1 MKKPG
6 QFRRA
11 RFKRLVNMLDKRFI
25 FIDNS
30 RRFIIEYG
38 IFKNDSF
45 IQKELTEYLCSF
57 DEWEEQKDEIF
68 DYLEYK
74 EKKLNDRNDDPNIY
88 FDIKLFAIYQRM
100 GD

>member
-1 MKKPG
+1 
-6 QFRRA
+6 
-11 RFKRLVNMLDKRFI
+11 MLDKRFI
-25 FIDNS
+25 FTDNS

-45 IQKELTEYLCSF
+45 DKRELTEYLCSF

-68 DYLEYK
+68 NYLEYK
-74 EKKLNDRNDDPNIY
+74 EKRLNEINENPNIY

-100 GD
+100 GA